1 MNLFTV
7 LLKFTKSFG
16 FLSFLWWWTLQ
27 SNPVFFEKAPF
38 LHAFFFKLYTILVTE
53 KNIFSFNVITTI
65 MLLVSLYSHC
75 LFFYLTFSGK
85 GGLFCTSLFLFRTL
99 VSMNFTS
106 PSIILGSSV
115 WSSMQSHNEH
125 PQQPPLP
132 GFHFMPVMSE
142 LCSQSVQWFWL
153 VTISN
158 IGGFCGLLCR
168 LLLFEVPVQETVKVQ
183 AERPIGL
190 LQLPCLFFPEEYH
203 CSFYKLFFPFYPL
216 FHFSH

>member
-99 VSMNFTS
+99 VSMYFTS

-142 LCSQSVQWFWL
+142 LCSQSVRWFWL

-158 IGGFCGLLCR
+158 RWVLWVTLQAAFVWSACTGNCESPSRKTYRAFATA
-168 LLLFEVPVQETVKVQ
+168 LFVFPWRVS
-183 AERPIGL
+183 
-190 LQLPCLFFPEEYH
+190 LFF
-203 CSFYKLFFPFYPL
+203 L
-216 FHFSH
+216 